1 MDELM
6 IALKESLKLQSHY
19 ATLLN
24 MYDAG
29 ERITFDSPEEWINR
43 LREVGMLPPNKSLK
57 PTVKRS
63 SSLPAGSSVA

>member
-6 IALKESLKLQSHY
+6 MALKESVKLQSHY

-43 LREVGMLPPNKSLK
+43 LREVGMLPPNQSFE
-57 PTVKRS
+57 PD
-63 SSLPAGSSVA
+63 A